1 MLGVMGKGNVG
12 GVAVVVGLVGVVG
25 VVAGALAVVDMVIA
39 GLVVAA
45 AEHERDLDAIEVEGV
60 DVLDVDGGLVVRAVV

>member
-1 MLGVMGKGNVG
+1 MLEVMGKGNVG
-12 GVAVVVGLVGVVG
+12 GFAVVVGLVG
-25 VVAGALAVVDMVIA
+25 VVAGALAVVDMVVA